1 MACCPNK
8 ERTVVVVLG
17 EGGVVYGILL
27 FGLLGEAGLAGLVG
41 VVVLLL
47 LLKLGVLLLL
57 FLLLCGGMM
66 GDVGGCCFSLTSGV
80 STGDSWGEMYLWAG
94 FPKNIQ
100 KSTPNSSSLTL
111 DMREI
116 VFFLS

>member
-8 ERTVVVVLG
+8 ERTVVVALG
-17 EGGVVYGILL
+17 EGGVVNGLLL
-27 FGLLGEAGLAGLVG
+27 FGLLGEEGLAGLVG

-57 FLLLCGGMM
+57 FLLFCGGMM
-66 GDVGGCCFSLTSGV
+66 GEGGGCCFSLTSGV

-100 KSTPNSSSLTL
+100 KSTPSSSSLTL

-116 VFFLS
+116 VYFLS